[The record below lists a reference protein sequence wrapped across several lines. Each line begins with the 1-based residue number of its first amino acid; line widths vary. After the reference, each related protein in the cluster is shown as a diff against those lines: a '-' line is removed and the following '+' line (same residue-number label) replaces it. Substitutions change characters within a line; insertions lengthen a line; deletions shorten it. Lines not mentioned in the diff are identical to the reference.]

1 METGSDYDGE
11 SENYDGSSIEME
23 EQDGRTDG
31 I

>member
-1 METGSDYDGE
+1 METGDKRSKQG
-11 SENYDGSSIEME
+11 SGYDGSSIEME

>member
-11 SENYDGSSIEME
+11 SGNYDGSSIEME
-23 EQDGRTDG
+23 EEHGRIDR